1 MAHVTLIQSGISAL
15 ADDCLSHGEA
25 VALAIGVDAETVA
38 PIRTG
43 ALRMSANVE
52 EIARGIWRISFGR
65 GLLDGRAVYQE
76 LGTSKMRAQPYL
88 RPAAYQRRAM

>member
-1 MAHVTLIQSGISAL
+1 MARIELVRSGIAAL
-15 ADDCLSHGEA
+15 ADECLSHGGA
-25 VALAIGVDAETVA
+25 VALAIGVDAEAAA

-43 ALRMSANVE
+43 ALRMSADVE
-52 EIARGIWRISFGR
+52 EIARGVWRISFGR
-65 GLLDGRAVYQE
+65 GLPDGRAVYQE

>member
-1 MAHVTLIQSGISAL
+1 MARIELVRSGIAAL

-25 VALAIGVDAETVA
+25 VALAIGVDAEAIA
-38 PIRTG
+38 PVRTG
-43 ALRMSANVE
+43 ALRMSADVE

-65 GLLDGRAVYQE
+65 GLPDGRAVYQE